1 LERLIKKIVAKLE
14 KNSWEAKVGDVLK
27 AIQLK
32 QKLDPTSD
40 KSRISQAEK
49 VFWEMIEKIRKEELS
64 ELDIQPRGDIANSG
78 NS

>member
-1 LERLIKKIVAKLE
+1 MLIKKIVAKLE

-32 QKLDPTSD
+32 QKLAPTSD

-49 VFWEMIEKIRKEELS
+49 VFWEMIEEIRKEELS
-64 ELDIQPRGDIANSG
+64 KPDIQPRGDIANSRK
-78 NS
+78 S